1 MTELEDYKSKDFVDI
16 TPEVRAEE
24 LAEYFLQDAKDDYEK
39 QRAYFYAAKCAYEIG
54 RTHPWTS
61 FMRNFYAKVEFILT
75 KKRI

>member
-1 MTELEDYKSKDFVDI
+1 MTELEDYKSKDFRDI

-24 LAEYFLQDAKDDYEK
+24 LAEYFLQDAKDDYER

-61 FMRNFYAKVEFILT
+61 FMKVFYAKVESILT

>member
-1 MTELEDYKSKDFVDI
+1 MIELEDYKAKGFRDI

-54 RTHPWTS
+54 QTHHWNS
-61 FMRNFYAKVEFILT
+61 FEANFYAIVESILT
-75 KKRI
+75 KKRV